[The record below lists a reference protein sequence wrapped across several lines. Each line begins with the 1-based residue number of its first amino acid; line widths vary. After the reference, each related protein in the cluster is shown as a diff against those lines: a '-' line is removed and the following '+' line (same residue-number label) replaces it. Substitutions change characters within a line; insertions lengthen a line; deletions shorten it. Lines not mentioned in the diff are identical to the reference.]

1 VRAGEGR
8 LARLVT
14 SLRRRRL
21 DAYLSVRLSNIRYLT
36 GFTGSDA
43 ALLVSQGGAFLFT
56 DGRYDLQAHEE
67 VRGAEVVVTDS
78 KWAQVARRIRSARA
92 RRVGYEAG
100 CLTMESFRRFS
111 RGTADRWVSGKDL
124 VEPFRMRKEP
134 GELLAMEAAA
144 ATAAASLLSV
154 LSLGV
159 DGKAELDVAADLER
173 EMRRR
178 GAEGPSFPPIVA
190 DGARSAMPHATPS
203 GNRIGKDGPLILD
216 FGSRKA
222 GYCSD
227 ETVTILPG
235 VPRRP
240 LGKVFDA
247 VRRAQEAG
255 LSALR
260 PGVPCRQVDARV
272 RESLDRSGYL
282 KYFVHST
289 GHGVGLDIHERPSLS
304 PRSKDRI
311 EEGMVVTVEPGLYLP
326 GIGGVRL
333 EDTAKVTGAGF
344 ERITFLPKTT
354 TPLI

>member
-1 VRAGEGR
+1 M
-8 LARLVT
+8 
-14 SLRRRRL
+14 RRRRL
-21 DAYLSVRLSNIRYLT
+21 DGYLCVRLSNIRYLS

-43 ALLVSQGGAFLFT
+43 ALLVTGGAAYLVT
-56 DGRYDLQAHEE
+56 DGRYDIQARQE
-67 VRGAEVVVTDS
+67 VRGAEVVITDNRWTEVS
-78 KWAQVARRIRSARA
+78 RRIRIARA
-92 RRVGYEAG
+92 RRIGYEAAS
-100 CLTMESFRRFS
+100 LTMESFRRFS
-111 RGTADRWVSGKDL
+111 GGTADRWISGRDL
-124 VEPFRMRKEP
+124 VEPLRIRKEP

-154 LSLGV
+154 LSGGV
-159 DGKAELDVAADLER
+159 KGKAEVEVAADLER

-190 DGARSAMPHATPS
+190 DAVRSAMPHATPS
-203 GNRIGKDGPLILD
+203 SNRIAGDGPLILD
-216 FGSRKA
+216 FGAKKL

-227 ETVTILPG
+227 ETVTILPEP
-235 VPRRP
+235 PRRP
-240 LGKVFDA
+240 FRKVFDA
-247 VRRAQEAG
+247 VRRAQGAG

-260 PGVPCRQVDARV
+260 PGIPCRQVDVRV

-289 GHGVGLDIHERPSLS
+289 GHGVGLDIHERPYLS

-326 GIGGVRL
+326 GVGGVRL
-333 EDTAKVTGAGF
+333 EDTVKITATGF
-344 ERITFLPKTT
+344 ERITFLPKTA